1 MEKLQ
6 SIAKYLIIS
15 ANEGLNTVK
24 IRNQLTGKVTE
35 YEIYKDFWLI
45 VETLELADKAE
56 WLDEVEIHLDHVLE
70 LIEEGGI
77 EID

>member
-24 IRNQLTGKVTE
+24 IKNQLTGKVTE
-35 YEIYKDFWLI
+35 YEIYKDFELI
-45 VETLELADKAE
+45 VETLERADKAE
-56 WLDEVEIHLDHVLE
+56 WLDEAEKYLDYALE
-70 LIEEGGI
+70 LIEDGGI

>member
-15 ANEGLNTVK
+15 ADEGLNTVK
-24 IRNQLTGKVTE
+24 IKNQLTGKVTE
-35 YEIYKDFWLI
+35 YEIYKDFELI
-45 VETLELADKAE
+45 VETLERADKAE
-56 WLDEVEIHLDHVLE
+56 WLDEVEMHLDYALE

>member
-6 SIAKYLIIS
+6 SIAKYLTIS

-35 YEIYKDFWLI
+35 YELYKDFELI

-56 WLDEVEIHLDHVLE
+56 WLDEANMHLDYALE
-70 LIEEGGI
+70 LIKEGGI